1 MKDKLLTIIL
11 LLMFM
16 LPVGMADNIFMPSNS
31 LPYNIFKT
39 VKLPYASHST
49 TTVFLS

>member
-1 MKDKLLTIIL
+1 
-11 LLMFM
+11 M
-16 LPVGMADNIFMPSNS
+16 LPVGIANDIVIPNNS

-49 TTVFLS
+49 TTVFQDKKVRIFYK